1 MRADGHTDIQR
12 PYPLH
17 TPRLV
22 AYYPGMAE
30 EQEKQP
36 TKGERRE
43 RKRRARRKM
52 GVSGKS
58 TRLLLEVLRKRA
70 ENEKDKAK
78 NDGASAEAQNRR
90 RENASNDP

>member
-1 MRADGHTDIQR
+1 M
-12 PYPLH
+12 
-17 TPRLV
+17 

-30 EQEKQP
+30 KHEEQP

-43 RKRRARRKM
+43 HKRRARRKM

-70 ENEKDKAK
+70 ERGKKEDT
-78 NDGASAEAQNRR
+78 NR
-90 RENASNDP
+90 

>member
-1 MRADGHTDIQR
+1 M
-12 PYPLH
+12 
-17 TPRLV
+17 
-22 AYYPGMAE
+22 AYYPGMTE

-70 ENEKDKAK
+70 ERGNGQHE
-78 NDGASAEAQNRR
+78 E
-90 RENASNDP
+90 

>member
-1 MRADGHTDIQR
+1 MT
-12 PYPLH
+12 
-17 TPRLV
+17 
-22 AYYPGMAE
+22 E

-70 ENEKDKAK
+70 ERGNGQHE
-78 NDGASAEAQNRR
+78 E
-90 RENASNDP
+90 